1 MSTDDCSARQVGACS
16 ARVKGWLAWPA
27 VNTSTQ
33 VAVKLLKIGKT
44 VANQH
49 FAKLELK
56 TFLATLLRKYTIRSL
71 TRQEDITL
79 NFAIIAQ
86 SLTSIKM
93 EFTSRVKTDKSFVC

>member
-1 MSTDDCSARQVGACS
+1 MLSSGQRLAGLACS
-16 ARVKGWLAWPA
+16 K
-27 VNTSTQ
+27 Q

-44 VANQH
+44 VANQQ
-49 FAKLELK
+49 FAKLEIK

-79 NFAIIAQ
+79 NFAVIAQ

-93 EFTSRVKTDKSFVC
+93 ESLV